1 MVCRKRTTVFGVI
14 DAAKPSSKFFGN
26 QGNCPIR
33 VPDFV
38 NYYLLKLGGSV
49 ETLELLAWCKSRLSR
64 KYRLEERPLG
74 KPI

>member
-1 MVCRKRTTVFGVI
+1 LRSDEEHEKNEDTTMVLGVI
-14 DAAKPSSKFFGN
+14 DTAKPSSKFFGN

-49 ETLELLAWCKSRLSR
+49 ETLELLPWRKST
-64 KYRLEERPLG
+64 E
-74 KPI
+74 